1 MVSGQEVFLVLIA
14 LREDRP
20 GMWGSCGG
28 PGLDTRQTL
37 QTLSSFLPVLD
48 PYPTSNSL
56 GQLPGLPGYRA
67 GLLLQL

>member
-14 LREDRP
+14 LKENRP

-37 QTLSSFLPVLD
+37 GSFLPVLD
-48 PYPTSNSL
+48 PNPTSNSL